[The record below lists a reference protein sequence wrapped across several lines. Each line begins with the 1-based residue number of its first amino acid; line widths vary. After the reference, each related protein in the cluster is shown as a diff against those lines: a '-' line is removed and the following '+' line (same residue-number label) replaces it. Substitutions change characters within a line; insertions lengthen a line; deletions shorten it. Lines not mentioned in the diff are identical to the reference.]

1 MSATDF
7 NGNTVTTAY
16 NKLNKETEVVTP
28 MEENVTAKV
37 KYFYDAAGNVTK
49 QYQQNNKPGEAERF
63 KLVETVYNSMN
74 QPVSVISNDGNI
86 DNIVKYEYDGIGN
99 ITKMATGIT
108 NINDAID
115 PSVHG
120 VTTYTY
126 NYLNQLVSTTDPQ
139 GHTVT
144 NTYDKLGNVTNVTDK
159 SGGTASYTY
168 NGLGQILSVTAN
180 RDGKTEDISYQ
191 YDWMGNIKQ
200 VSDSSGTTNYTY
212 DGLGQLLKE
221 TKGGV
226 VKDYTYDANGNR
238 KSFKLTNSGTIE
250 LNTTYAYDI
259 QNRLISVTNDGETT
273 SYSYD
278 NNGNLLTATGA
289 VSTQYTYNDANMLT
303 AQTNTAGSNVIGQ
316 YNVSYYLDGNKES
329 IAETGKPTTSYL
341 YDDMGRLTQEV
352 VSGES
357 QTSYQYDSFLNRSE
371 KVEKDA
377 EGNVIKTNT
386 YQYNK
391 NNWLLEDRE
400 TAGESQG
407 NEVIRNFFYDNMGN
421 QTMKTITTIG
431 EAAGSQSVTI
441 GEDPNGIQ
449 LFEYDPLNRMTKS
462 TINNVTT
469 THTYDANG
477 LRQSKT
483 TNGVTTSHIYDG
495 QNIVMDDKAGEKQ
508 VFVRGLSPISRTVNG
523 GSKEYYS
530 FNTHGDTA
538 QLVNASGT
546 ILKDYT
552 YDAFGNQKQ
561 EQSEDNNPFRY
572 CGEYQDLSS
581 GLIYLRSRYYDPSIG
596 RFISE
601 DSARAGLNWYIY
613 CENNP
618 INMIDPFGEDAIIIT
633 NNEAAAKFGHTSA
646 VYQDANGDWFYT
658 YWGNKAAAVI
668 RIPDE
673 YMGSLNDFNSGLNKF
688 LSDNGFIDITSDY
701 DMATYIVGD
710 FTESLK
716 AAYADVNEAATSNFL
731 GIKKGLTSLDDGS
744 LVFQGKNEAYGLLN
758 VNCLDKTYASL
769 SKGTLSNGMNAG
781 TYMKNLGF
789 KGGMRP
795 DNAASKFA
803 EVFMNNS
810 FTYGGAYSALLN
822 YATLYVQG
830 SPWAQKWEKANYA
843 NSVIGW

>member
-74 QPVSVISNDGNI
+74 QPIFVISNDGNI

-139 GHTVT
+139 GNSVT

-250 LNTTYAYDI
+250 LNTTYAYDK

-303 AQTNTAGSNVIGQ
+303 AQTNRLGENVLGQ
-316 YNVSYYLDGNKES
+316 YSVSYYLDGNKES
-329 IAETGKPTTSYL
+329 IAESGKPTTSYL

-352 VSGES
+352 IAGES
-357 QTSYQYDSFLNRSE
+357 QTNYQYDSFLNRSR

-377 EGNVIKTNT
+377 EGNIIKTNT

-449 LFEYDPLNRMTKS
+449 LFEYDPLNRMTKA

-469 THTYDANG
+469 TYTYDANG

-495 QNIVMDDKAGEKQ
+495 QNIVMDSKSGEKQ
-508 VFVRGLSPISRTVNG
+508 IFHRGISLISRTVNG
-523 GSKEYYS
+523 GSKEYYT
-530 FNTHGDTA
+530 FNTHGDTTA
-538 QLVNASGT
+538 LVNASGT

-572 CGEYQDLSS
+572 CGEYFDNET
-581 GLIYLRSRYYDPSIG
+581 GFIYLRARYYDSDIG
-596 RFISE
+596 RFTTE
-601 DSARAGLNWYIY
+601 DPIKDGVNWFIYCANNPMNFIDPSGMELEGDKEKYGENSKVYIALVILGKAWNSFPELRSDIEELANEIRWIGNQWGAANIDKQIGIYLKTGVMKGINTVEQVLSAAYRSDAAKINSARKTADKETFAQFNQEGNGTDGANAFKHGLWSALSTKAVGEKKARLFLNAHEFGWVE
-613 CENNP
+613 EN
-618 INMIDPFGEDAIIIT
+618 
-633 NNEAAAKFGHTSA
+633 
-646 VYQDANGDWFYT
+646 
-658 YWGNKAAAVI
+658 
-668 RIPDE
+668 
-673 YMGSLNDFNSGLNKF
+673 LNDPDAMMMDIHNNWRGRELAKVNSKDKLAKAVANDLARGNMKVIK
-688 LSDNGFIDITSDY
+688 NG
-701 DMATYIVGD
+701 
-710 FTESLK
+710 K
-716 AAYADVNEAATSNFL
+716 
-731 GIKKGLTSLDDGS
+731 
-744 LVFQGKNEAYGLLN
+744 LVYSTPEWR
-758 VNCLDKTYASL
+758 AS
-769 SKGTLSNGMNAG
+769 
-781 TYMKNLGF
+781 
-789 KGGMRP
+789 
-795 DNAASKFA
+795 
-803 EVFMNNS
+803 
-810 FTYGGAYSALLN
+810 
-822 YATLYVQG
+822 
-830 SPWAQKWEKANYA
+830 
-843 NSVIGW
+843 